1 MVIHDAGLQ
10 FRFPAGKRAVTS
22 DIILHHAAANGSVQ
36 AIHGYHKDVNG
47 WDGIGY
53 HYYVRKDGTIWR
65 GRPEDTIGAHTVGHN
80 YSSIGVCFEG
90 NFETDIM
97 PAAQIAAGHALISDI
112 HSRYPGIPVSGHRD
126 NDTTACPGRNF
137 PEELLKHK
145 EAEDMS
151 IGELIEK
158 MSDKEAY
165 EIIEKAQRHAATLPA
180 PNWASAELAAA
191 VEAGITDGENPMQL
205 VPRYQAA
212 IMAARGK

>member
-1 MVIHDAGLQ
+1 
-10 FRFPAGKRAVTS
+10 
-22 DIILHHAAANGSVQ
+22 
-36 AIHGYHKDVNG
+36 
-47 WDGIGY
+47 
-53 HYYVRKDGTIWR
+53 
-65 GRPEDTIGAHTVGHN
+65 
-80 YSSIGVCFEG
+80 
-90 NFETDIM
+90 
-97 PAAQIAAGHALISDI
+97 
-112 HSRYPGIPVSGHRD
+112 
-126 NDTTACPGRNF
+126 
-137 PEELLKHK
+137 
-145 EAEDMS
+145 MS